1 MRSHVIAIFKSLL
14 MAYVMSAFL
23 IAPDASA
30 QTCFDYVDSCSR
42 PGWVIPVPHPSCVN
56 AKAPLRCVQQGPLAA
71 TGTLTSCSWDP
82 DCHEDGNPGDC
93 CTSVIASST
102 QSILEMHTRWHDC
115 FGNIG
120 DQGDINNP
128 PGRGQRWYA
137 FHRQFELD
145 FMLWREPLG
154 YSPIQS
160 LQWCPGMN
168 MPIGHFGGGWPASG
182 VGAHPNGC
190 GTGPNRP
197 GNTACPDCIAFP
209 QCLFQSGAGPAL
221 CPSAASSTCGVTG
234 FGGVF
239 LGFPTYTAL
248 ADFKNV
254 EEVST
259 VLDHF
264 FHGQMH
270 GAVGIADRGGPT
282 CDPGAGIFT
291 DCYVLDVTDP
301 SCSPRDPMFWRLHKA
316 LDDVVRSWQNL
327 KAVDVVLVIDR
338 SGSMSEP
345 DSGGSTKFVAALN
358 AIQNFADLMDTS
370 RADGQINRIGI
381 VSYSSGPA
389 TIEMPLTDA
398 DSSLLTGPVTNA
410 INTLT
415 ATGPGG
421 CTGIGLG
428 IQKALEMLCPP
439 TGNCQGFSGSGDNDR
454 KAILLLTDGVENVPP
469 CLKPA
474 GASGGSCGSQC
485 FGPSLDFNR
494 LEFTQLVSVGFGN
507 TGSLNGDLLTFLS
520 ERQGG
525 VYMQNP
531 NTAGYDLK
539 DFFTKA
545 FGQLTSEFIAADP
558 KGLLAPSD
566 AASDIVEYQSCQDG
580 MITFASGW
588 QRDVAKGN
596 LRLQVTT
603 PSLKLVRSG
612 TTSVQESTQRQWAYS
627 RIRFPYL
634 GESSGTWSAQL
645 IRPHLTFVNGFTPDS
660 FAKLSQGVEI
670 VRRQIHRLCPDGC
683 KTVLYFENKRRGDS
697 AYEAALK
704 AEQDSGLVGAVE
716 RVRTPVEFNSR
727 LSRQKWDL
735 IVYAGMG
742 DDSPEPYDSR
752 LTELI
757 CGRQKAIITDTRAR
771 AGASILRCAGAF
783 HDGQNNWPALES
795 NEKLFSGRVDLKNP
809 GHKIFSY
816 GIKSSASVQ
825 ATAKF
830 QRGTTMAVIARV
842 APGEAQ
848 NWFMNVLATG
858 LSRLSPVREKLSW
871 RTGDDLIATV
881 RILPSDIRSGGYD
894 HVDARVEVEY
904 PTEGLGTLLSRT
916 QIRGADGRTVR
927 GEQLDPRA
935 AALAKI
941 NVPTKTATFPLY
953 DDGTHGDLHPQNFYW
968 SARLPGMGLVDG
980 MYKLRFMLDFTVGG
994 CTTRRELVQSIFV
1007 DVGVRP
1013 KDSGVRIIDIVTQDR
1028 TTRTTVRITPADS
1041 LGNLLGP
1048 GRAGTIQCAT
1058 PKECDINPKDVIDN
1072 GDGSYTVTL
1081 VTARSMAGVRLSA
1094 FGTSLDLTMP
1104 CDDCPK
1110 LAAFSLEGTA
1120 IKEHSK
1126 STGSVQLTS
1135 AAPKTSSGGALVYLS
1150 SSQPMVVQVPASVV
1164 IPAGQSKATFPV
1176 LVTHAHEQPVTVT
1189 VEANYGGESR
1199 SSMITVMP
1207 LARGAAGPPTPRGK
1221 FTHPHTP
1228 TPSPSPSPSVSLD
1241 LSGSPAIGPEDA
1253 PIVLVEFT
1261 DYQCPYCALVQDTLR
1276 QLLEMYE
1283 GKIRHVVKNL
1293 PLSSHAEADTAAVA
1307 ALAAGRQGKFWD
1319 FRRLLFENQN
1329 AMSEADLVR
1338 YAKKLNLDLERFEMD
1353 RKDPSLRELI
1363 ARDMKQAAELGTSG
1377 TPTFFVNGQRINGAH
1392 PLTVF
1397 QALVDQVLSKPK
1409 AEANTSYG
1417 QKTMH

>member
-1 MRSHVIAIFKSLL
+1 MRSQFIPLFKSLL
-14 MAYVMSAFL
+14 IAYVISAFL
-23 IAPDASA
+23 IAPDAVA

-56 AKAPLRCVQQGPLAA
+56 AKAPIRCVQQGPLA
-71 TGTLTSCSWDP
+71 TSGTLADCSWDP
-82 DCHEDGNPGDC
+82 DCHEDGDPSDC
-93 CTSVIASST
+93 CTSVTAAST
-102 QSILEMHTRWHDC
+102 QAILEMHENWHNC

-120 DQGDINNP
+120 DQGDISNP

-145 FMLWREPLG
+145 FTLWREPLG
-154 YSPIQS
+154 FSPIQS
-160 LQWCPGMN
+160 FQWCPDMLLEI
-168 MPIGHFGGGWPASG
+168 PHLGGGWPSSG
-182 VGAHPNGC
+182 PGVHPNGC
-190 GTGPNRP
+190 GTGPNRLA
-197 GNTACPDCIAFP
+197 NKACPSCIAFP
-209 QCLFQSGAGPAL
+209 QCLFQGGAGPAD
-221 CPSAASSTCGVTG
+221 CPAAASKTCGVTG

-239 LGFPTYTAL
+239 LGFPDYTAL

-259 VLDHF
+259 ILDHF

-270 GAVGIADRGGPT
+270 TAVADADDPT
-282 CDPGAGIFT
+282 GYVRDVADPR
-291 DCYVLDVTDP
+291 
-301 SCSPRDPMFWRLHKA
+301 CSPRDPMFWRLHKA

-358 AIQNFADLMDTS
+358 AIQNFADLMDTN
-370 RADGQINRIGI
+370 RADGQINRVGI
-381 VSYSSGPA
+381 VSYSGGPA
-389 TIEMPLTDA
+389 ATIDMALTDA
-398 DSSLLTGPVTNA
+398 DSSLLTGPVADA
-410 INTLT
+410 ITDLT
-415 ATGPGG
+415 TTGTGG

-439 TGNCQGFSGSGDNDR
+439 TGNCQGFSASGDNDR

-474 GASGGSCGSQC
+474 GPAGSTCGSQC
-485 FGPSLDFNR
+485 FGAGLDFNL

-531 NTAGYDLK
+531 NTPGYDLK

-558 KGLLAPSD
+558 KGVLAPSD
-566 AASDIVEYQSCQDG
+566 AASDIVEYQSCSDG

-603 PSLKLVRSG
+603 PTLKLVRGG
-612 TTSVQESTQRQWAYS
+612 TTSVQESTQKQWAYS
-627 RIRFPYL
+627 RIRFPYK
-634 GESSGTWSAQL
+634 GESGGTWRAQL

-660 FAKLSQGVEI
+660 FVKLSQGVEI

-683 KTVLYFENKRRGDS
+683 KNVLYFERKPRGDS
-697 AYEAALK
+697 AYEASLK
-704 AEQDSGLVGAVE
+704 AEVDSGLLGAVE
-716 RVRTPVEFNSR
+716 RVKTPAEFNSR
-727 LSRQKWDL
+727 LIRQKWDL

-752 LTELI
+752 LAELI
-757 CGRQKAIITDTRAR
+757 CGKQKAIITDTRAR

-795 NEKLFSGRVDLKNP
+795 NEKLFTGRVDLKNP

-825 ATAKF
+825 ATAKI

-842 APGEAQ
+842 IPGEAQ
-848 NWFMNVLATG
+848 NWFMDVLANG

-871 RTGDDLIATV
+871 RTGDDFIATV

-904 PTEGLGTLLSRT
+904 PTVGLGTLLARN
-916 QIRGADGRTVR
+916 QIRAQDTRTVR

-935 AALAKI
+935 AALARI
-941 NVPTKTATFPLY
+941 DIPTKTATFPLY
-953 DDGTHGDLHPQNFYW
+953 DDGTHGDLHPRNFYW

-980 MYKLRFMLDFTVGG
+980 MYKLRFIFDFTASG

-1007 DVGVRP
+1007 DVGVKP
-1013 KDSGVRIIDIVTQDR
+1013 KDSSVKITDIVTRDR
-1028 TTRTTVRITPADS
+1028 TTRTTVQIVPADS
-1041 LGNLLGP
+1041 HGNLLGP

-1058 PKECDINPKDVIDN
+1058 PKECMINPKDIIDN
-1072 GDGSYTVTL
+1072 GDGSYTVTM
-1081 VTARSMAGVRLSA
+1081 VTSGSTPGVRLSA
-1094 FGTSLDLTMP
+1094 FGSALDVALP
-1104 CDDCPK
+1104 CDNCPK
-1110 LAAFSLEGTA
+1110 LASLSLA
-1120 IKEHSK
+1120 AKALKEHSR
-1126 STGSVQLTS
+1126 SSGSVQLT
-1135 AAPKTSSGGALVYLS
+1135 AAPKAAPGGALVYLS
-1150 SSQPMVVQVPASVV
+1150 SSQPMVVQVPASIT
-1164 IPAGQSKATFPV
+1164 IPPGQTKATFPV
-1176 LVTHAHEQPVTVT
+1176 FVTHAHEQPVTVT
-1189 VEANYGGESR
+1189 VAADYGSESR
-1199 SSMITVMP
+1199 STMITVIP
-1207 LARGAAGPPTPRGK
+1207 LPRGPVGPPAPRQEY
-1221 FTHPHTP
+1221 PHIHKTSP
-1228 TPSPSPSPSVSLD
+1228 SPAPSPSPAVELD
-1241 LSGSPAIGPEDA
+1241 LSGSPSRGPEDA
-1253 PIVLVEFT
+1253 PILLVEFT

-1307 ALAAGRQGKFWD
+1307 ALAASRQGKFWE

-1329 AMSEADLVR
+1329 AMREADLVR

-1363 ARDMKQAAELGTSG
+1363 IRDMKQAAELGTSG

-1397 QALVDQVLSKPK
+1397 QALVDQVLSQPK

-1417 QKTMH
+1417 QKTLR